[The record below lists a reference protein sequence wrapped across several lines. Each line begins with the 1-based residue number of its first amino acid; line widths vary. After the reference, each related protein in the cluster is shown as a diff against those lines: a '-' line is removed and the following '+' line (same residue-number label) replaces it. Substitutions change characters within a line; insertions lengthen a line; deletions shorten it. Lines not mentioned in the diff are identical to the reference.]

1 MVVGTCE
8 LIFQLPE
15 NHSLK
20 GKRQV
25 SRSLVQRIRS
35 RFNVSVAEVADL
47 DRWQTLAIGVTC
59 ATNDSR
65 HANEVMSKVVDF
77 AEEHNAGA
85 EGPLSAVL
93 AALARDDPG
102 GVVAALDG
110 QLHHGQ
116 PGSPA
121 ALRQQVGERLA
132 VALAKQSSRA
142 SRWIEALASS
152 PSPTARQVACLLLA
166 SRYADDPV
174 MVLRTAE
181 LLAEDPHW
189 EVREAAGGSSESGG
203 ASRRCAPRARRTFVA
218 LWC

>member
-1 MVVGTCE
+1 MDTDMVVGTCE

-65 HANEVMSKVVDF
+65 HANEVMSKVVNF

-85 EGPLSAVL
+85 VL
-93 AALARDDPG
+93 HQHR
-102 GVVAALDG
+102 
-110 QLHHGQ
+110 
-116 PGSPA
+116 
-121 ALRQQVGERLA
+121 
-132 VALAKQSSRA
+132 
-142 SRWIEALASS
+142 IEI
-152 PSPTARQVACLLLA
+152 
-166 SRYADDPV
+166 
-174 MVLRTAE
+174 LRT
-181 LLAEDPHW
+181 
-189 EVREAAGGSSESGG
+189 
-203 ASRRCAPRARRTFVA
+203 
-218 LWC
+218 

>member
-1 MVVGTCE
+1 MDTDMVVGTCE

-77 AEEHNAGA
+77 ADN
-85 EGPLSAVL
+85 
-93 AALARDDPG
+93 D
-102 GVVAALDG
+102 
-110 QLHHGQ
+110 
-116 PGSPA
+116 
-121 ALRQQVGERLA
+121 
-132 VALAKQSSRA
+132 
-142 SRWIEALASS
+142 
-152 PSPTARQVACLLLA
+152 
-166 SRYADDPV
+166 
-174 MVLRTAE
+174 
-181 LLAEDPHW
+181 
-189 EVREAAGGSSESGG
+189 SGG
-203 ASRRCAPRARRTFVA
+203 AVLHQHRIEILRT
-218 LWC
+218 